1 MDARSSRTPKSR
13 NTIGRVLC
21 MLLAVLLTTTLGAP
35 GAAHAD
41 PLNSDPAA
49 GGEMSLRWTALG
61 LPDEFTLVGA
71 NTNQDF
77 TLPVQSGFSPRRLR
91 GLIHAPVDFGAGFV
105 EITDSRGTLLATI
118 DLPAVTPSQ
127 AVVPFDVDIAAAQV
141 SEATIGL
148 SFTVREP
155 VLPPE
160 QRCGLGE
167 RLLLSDLSAVFAGVE
182 PAPTTIATFFPP
194 VLQRLTIYAPVAA
207 DDAEQQAVLTLT
219 SAVARM
225 YRPQTP
231 AISVVSQP
239 RGTAPPAAAQFTR
252 AVVVENGD
260 AGIDVVNADRA
271 DVYLKVTGR
280 GDQLTDQVS
289 LVVNRLQSLA
299 QVTNARVDQAGS
311 EGAADSDEMTF
322 GQLNISGEQ
331 SVLRTAD
338 LTVGVDRS
346 ALGAGRVESLQM
358 HLLASHTPVADL
370 DSASV
375 MVSVNG
381 QAVHTEPLGDSGRVD
396 ATFEVPGELLRQ
408 RINFEFGLTFSPRQ
422 LCSPTI
428 APLTFQL
435 DPLSTLTMRRGGP
448 PLGGFGAVP
457 SEFSPEFLVALD
469 GSNPNQLDYA
479 TRVVAAIA
487 QRTATTLTPRVVDV
501 KAAADAT
508 AGALIVANAA
518 AVKLTSLRPPIGGEG
533 SAVQVDLS
541 NELRA
546 DIDDGLGSI
555 QAFADPP
562 RNRSVIL
569 VTTTGAWSLVE
580 PLFGYIDQL
589 PDGWSSLDGDVVA
602 AGADGTVT
610 NLSIGTDDVVSSP
623 SEETTTWP
631 VWAAI
636 GAGCV
641 ILAAL
646 LVGAVLWRRRGRS
659 AE

>member
-1 MDARSSRTPKSR
+1 
-13 NTIGRVLC
+13 
-21 MLLAVLLTTTLGAP
+21 
-35 GAAHAD
+35 
-41 PLNSDPAA
+41 
-49 GGEMSLRWTALG
+49 
-61 LPDEFTLVGA
+61 
-71 NTNQDF
+71 
-77 TLPVQSGFSPRRLR
+77 
-91 GLIHAPVDFGAGFV
+91 
-105 EITDSRGTLLATI
+105 
-118 DLPAVTPSQ
+118 
-127 AVVPFDVDIAAAQV
+127 
-141 SEATIGL
+141 
-148 SFTVREP
+148 
-155 VLPPE
+155 
-160 QRCGLGE
+160 
-167 RLLLSDLSAVFAGVE
+167 E

-194 VLQRLTIYAPVAA
+194 VLQRLTIYAPVDA

-231 AISVVSQP
+231 AISVVRQP

-311 EGAADSDEMTF
+311 EGSSDSDEMTF

-346 ALGAGRVESLQM
+346 ALGAGRVEGLQV

-381 QAVHTEPLGDSGRVD
+381 QAVHSVPLDDSGRVD
-396 ATFEVPGELLRQ
+396 TTFEVPGELLRQ
-408 RINFEFGLTFSPRQ
+408 RINLEFGLTFSPRQ

-435 DPLSTLTMRRGGP
+435 DPRSTLTMRRGGP

-469 GSNPNQLDYA
+469 GSSPNQLDYA
-479 TRVVAAIA
+479 TRVVADIA
-487 QRTATTLTPRVVDV
+487 QRTGTTLTPRVVDV

-508 AGALIVANAA
+508 TGALIVANAA

-546 DIDDGLGSI
+546 DIDNGLGSI
-555 QAFADPP
+555 QVFADPP
-562 RNRSVIL
+562 RNRSVVL

-580 PLFGYIDQL
+580 PLFGYVDQL

-610 NLSIGTDDVVSSP
+610 NLSIGSGDVASSP
-623 SEETTTWP
+623 SQEAVNWP

-636 GAGCV
+636 GAGGV

-646 LVGAVLWRRRGRS
+646 VLGAVLWRRRRRGN
-659 AE
+659 AA